1 MKLVYSVKIAG
12 EAGQGIKSS
21 GLNLS
26 QYLNNLGFFIYNYLE
41 YPSLIRGGHNV
52 SQVIFSENPVRSP
65 RKTINALIALD
76 QPSLNLHVSE
86 LSEKGL
92 AIFDS
97 ESNLNLPTNP
107 NVSFVGVPLKKLGRE
122 SGAGDIAQN
131 TVAQGALVY
140 LLGGDIESFDKL
152 IETQFAKKPEFI
164 TTNQKAFES
173 GFNFASQNFA
183 SLKQSVIRKL
193 TSDISHVV
201 LDGNETMAQG
211 AIDGGLNFSAIYPMS
226 PISNML
232 TNLAKDKE
240 KYSYILKQ
248 AEDEI
253 SAINM
258 CIGASYAGA
267 RSLTATSGG
276 GFALMSEALG
286 LSAMTET
293 PLVIVEGMRGAPATG
308 LPTWSEQGD
317 LRFVLHAHQGD
328 IPRIVLTP
336 ADAEEAYYAT
346 RSALNLAAKYQ
357 CPVIVVV
364 DKNICDHSQTLSPFK
379 TDDFKIDN
387 GQVVNQIEEGYER
400 YKLTPN
406 GISPRSFAG
415 SGNFFVT
422 NSDEHDSLGFSSEEI
437 KDRNEQQNKR
447 LQKIYSYEEQDFS
460 KPILHGPVD
469 AELTIVGWGSTKGP
483 ILDALE
489 NFPNV
494 NFLQITQVA
503 PFPAKEVTAIL
514 SKAKHIINIENNS
527 TAQMAGLIREKT
539 GLNITD
545 MYLKNDGRPFFPEDI
560 IAKIQSVIASV
571 ARQSIQI
578 KPVIPA

>member
-1 MKLVYSVKIAG
+1 MKSVYSVKIAG

-52 SQVIFSENPVRSP
+52 SQIIFSENPVRSP

-76 QPSLNLHVSE
+76 QPSLNLHISE

-97 ESNLNLPTNP
+97 ESNLSLPTIP
-107 NVSFVGVPLKKLGRE
+107 NVSFVGIPLKKLGRE

-131 TVAQGALVY
+131 TVAIGVLVY
-140 LLGGDIESFDKL
+140 LLGGDAESFDKL

-164 TTNQKAFES
+164 ATNQKAFES

-183 SLKQSVIRKL
+183 SLKQSVICKL
-193 TSDISHVV
+193 TSDISYVL

-240 KYSYILKQ
+240 KYGYILKQ

-346 RSALNLAAKYQ
+346 RSALNLSAKYQ

-364 DKNICDHSQTLSPFK
+364 DKNICDHSQTLTPFK
-379 TDDFKIDN
+379 TVDFKIDN
-387 GQVVNQIEEGYER
+387 GQVVNQTEEGYER

-406 GISPRSFAG
+406 GISPRSYAG

-447 LQKIYSYEEQDFS
+447 LQKMYSYLDSDLS
-460 KPILHGPVD
+460 KPILHGPSD
-469 AELTIVGWGSTKGP
+469 AEITLVGWGSTKGP
-483 ILDALE
+483 ILDAIE

-503 PFPAKEVTAIL
+503 PFPVKEVTNIL

-527 TAQMAGLIREKT
+527 TAQMAGIIREKT

-545 MYLKNDGRPFFPEDI
+545 MYLRNDGRPFFPEDI
-560 IAKIQSVIASV
+560 ALKITQVLSS
-571 ARQSIQI
+571 RT
-578 KPVIPA
+578 

>member
-1 MKLVYSVKIAG
+1 MKPVYSVKIAG

-52 SQVIFSENPVRSP
+52 SQIIFSENPVRSP

-76 QPSLNLHVSE
+76 QPSLNLHISE

-97 ESNLNLPTNP
+97 ESSLNLPINP
-107 NVSFVGVPLKKLGRE
+107 NISFVGIPLKKLGRE

-131 TVAQGALVY
+131 TVALGALVY

-152 IETQFAKKPEFI
+152 IETQFTKKPEFI
-164 TTNQKAFES
+164 ATNQKAFES
-173 GFNFASQNFA
+173 GFNFASQNFTN
-183 SLKQSVIRKL
+183 LKSTILSAPTTNNSALR
-193 TSDISHVV
+193 TI

-240 KYSYILKQ
+240 KYGYILKQ

-267 RSLTATSGG
+267 RSLTSTSGG

-286 LSAMTET
+286 LSTMTET

-387 GQVVNQIEEGYER
+387 GQVVSQVEEGYER

-422 NSDEHDSLGFSSEEI
+422 NSDEHDSIGFSSEEI

-447 LQKIYSYEEQDFS
+447 LQKIYSYEEQDSS
-460 KPILHGPVD
+460 KPILHGTAD
-469 AELTIVGWGSTKGP
+469 AEITLVGWGSTKGA

-503 PFPAKEVTAIL
+503 PFPVKVVTNIL
-514 SKAKHIINIENNS
+514 GKAKHIINIENNS

-560 IAKIQSVIASV
+560 ITKINSVL
-571 ARQSIQI
+571 
-578 KPVIPA
+578 